1 MTMNTKTRIAQLI
14 TLAAA
19 TSVAQA
25 ETFTVGP
32 SFDFDFITITAA
44 IAASSNGD
52 VIEIQPGLY
61 PENLDIINFDLTLR
75 NAGGGTV
82 TVFGQ
87 GLDKCLRV
95 NGPEAD
101 VVIEGITFSNGAS
114 ASAGGGV
121 SIEGSASAIITDCI
135 IENSSSST
143 GGGGFYVS
151 GAVVMS
157 DTIIRNNTTT
167 GDGGGIYI
175 FNSASQRTFT
185 NVTIEGNTG
194 VNGGG
199 MAYVT
204 STDTSDFIKCNFIGN
219 HSTSR
224 GGAIAVVGN
233 ASAGIVDADECVF
246 DSNTSDGTSGAV
258 WVSDLDTFRAT
269 NSLFIHNSAATR
281 GGVTRTE
288 QNFEAVNCTFVSNT
302 AGSEGI
308 NDTFETNRTDA
319 DIRLL
324 NCIVVNDSA
333 GSHTG
338 SGELIATYSLI
349 PEASTGPA
357 DANGNFN
364 ADPMFVDALMGDYRL
379 MAVSPAIDA
388 GNSRGMLGDTD
399 VLDIDT
405 DLNGNVRNLDDTDT
419 SNTGVSTWELCV
431 DLGAYEFQPV
441 VEPDCIADITDDGIL
456 DFFDVSAFLSA
467 FGDGCP
473 E

>member
-1 MTMNTKTRIAQLI
+1 MNTKTRIAQLI
-14 TLAAA
+14 ALATA

-32 SFDFDFITITAA
+32 SFTDFDFITITAA
-44 IAASSNGD
+44 IAASSDGD

-61 PENLDIINFDLTLR
+61 PENLEIVNFDLTLR

-87 GLDKCLRV
+87 GLDKCLRIS
-95 NGPEAD
+95 GPGAD
-101 VVIEGITFSNGAS
+101 EVVIEGITFSNGFS
-114 ASAGGGV
+114 TSAGGGV
-121 SIEGSASAIITDCI
+121 SVEGSASATITDCI
-135 IENSSSST
+135 IENSSSDT

-151 GAVVMS
+151 GGVVMS
-157 DTIIRNNTTT
+157 DTIIRDNTST
-167 GDGGGIYI
+167 GDGGGILI
-175 FNSASQRTFT
+175 FSGSFDRIFT

-194 VNGGG
+194 VEGGG

-204 STDTSDFIKCNFIGN
+204 SSDTADFVDCRFIGN
-219 HSTSR
+219 RATSR
-224 GGAIAVVGN
+224 GGAIAVLGTGLT
-233 ASAGIVDADECVF
+233 GIVDVENTVF
-246 DSNTSDGTSGAV
+246 ESNSAVRAGAI
-258 WVSDLDTFRAT
+258 WVSDQDIFRAT
-269 NSLFIHNSAATR
+269 NSLFVNNSADTL
-281 GGVTRTE
+281 GGVCRNE
-288 QNFEAVNCTFVSNT
+288 EIFEAINCTFVNNAAGDEPSND
-302 AGSEGI
+302 S
-308 NDTFETNRTDA
+308 FESNRTDA
-319 DIRLL
+319 QTRLL
-324 NCIVVNDSA
+324 NCIVINDSA
-333 GSHTG
+333 GSF
-338 SGELIATYSLI
+338 SGIGNFVPSYSLI
-349 PEASTGPA
+349 PEAGAGPA
-357 DANGNFN
+357 DSNGNFN

-379 MAVSPAIDA
+379 MAASPAIDA
-388 GNSRGMLGDTD
+388 GNSRGVLGGID
-399 VLDIDT
+399 VLDILT